1 MVFKTITDET
11 TLSGQRIVGA
21 LRARKIAQEQ
31 AIKQTNLDIQ
41 CLRNYEN
48 ACKNSTVSST
58 DFTRIM
64 GKASTQAQEY
74 SKNIKEG
81 TGSAQIYADKQ
92 KALQHSIQNTGVA
105 SKVAAVGVK
114 ALSVAGNMLAG
125 MTITFVF
132 SKIIEGINYLATASK
147 RAIEKTKELQQEI
160 SKISSDYQSERQ
172 TLEGLRKEY
181 DALTSKI
188 GENGAEASLSAD
200 EYERYRNIT
209 SEILGITP
217 KLITGWDE
225 EGRAISNKNGL
236 LQQSIDLLDE
246 EYQKS
251 LRNNTTKSKNEEI
264 AAGIIEQKK
273 NFDNSGDTKT
283 VSGTKYDLV

>member
-1 MVFKTITDET
+1 MNIIFPKYATPHYVYSRSPQSAHCIISKIIHLYSMIFKTITDET
-11 TLSGQRIVGA
+11 TLSGQRIADA
-21 LRARKIAQEQ
+21 LQARKIAQEQ

-48 ACKNSTVSST
+48 ACKNDTVSSA

-114 ALSVAGNMLAG
+114 ALSVAGNMLAD
-125 MTITFVF
+125 MAIAFAF
-132 SKIIEGINYLATASK
+132 SKIIEGINYLATASN
-147 RAIEKTKELQQEI
+147 RTIEKTKELQQEI
-160 SKISSDYQSERQ
+160 SKISSDCQSERQ

-200 EYERYRNIT
+200 EYERYRDIT
-209 SEILGITP
+209 SEILG
-217 KLITGWDE
+217 
-225 EGRAISNKNGL
+225 GR
-236 LQQSIDLLDE
+236 
-246 EYQKS
+246 
-251 LRNNTTKSKNEEI
+251 
-264 AAGIIEQKK
+264 
-273 NFDNSGDTKT
+273 FKT
-283 VSGTKYDLV
+283 QIQHCNIKIHW